1 MDQEWDLALLSKC
14 YNMLYI
20 DYSTKLIVLEWVKR
34 LNKVL
39 VFFFLIIFFCLART
53 YEAPL
58 ICFMIR
64 IMDL

>member
-1 MDQEWDLALLSKC
+1 MDQEWDLALLSEC

-20 DYSTKLIVLEWVKR
+20 DYSTVLEWVKR
-34 LNKVL
+34 SNKVL
-39 VFFFLIIFFCLART
+39 VFFFSCLART